1 MKDDKNAPRFKG
13 KHVEE
18 FITSLEDIANANT
31 VDVKHLPK
39 AVVRYASTKVKSVLE
54 AEVAFE
60 GEDWDIA
67 KERLRY
73 IFGSLTHTH
82 KPDPR
87 KLRKFAELSAAN
99 NSVTSLV
106 TLDQYN
112 FEFSRKAGKLVQDGA
127 MSQRELNDLFH
138 HGLPKRLRTA
148 ILKDLVDVVR
158 KRTNKGISES
168 NQPTKTEVLDTAR
181 DYYKAV
187 DAMRKR
193 AGTDSSSD
201 ESESDSTT
209 ATPSP
214 SSASDSDDISRDKRR
229 KGRSGRSSKRRSRRS
244 ASTQPNRSSS
254 NQDKPRERTHSHSD
268 SEIEPLSKKD
278 FHREFEAMT
287 QKWFRDNGFNSYVPG
302 PSGSTVMPAP
312 QGFPNSTVPPQFN
325 VMQGSG
331 PPHYQPRSFASR
343 ICYVCG
349 KTEGMDL
356 DHLLGTHRCPETT
369 RLIQDGLVIFSP
381 VSGRLSYPNGQPL
394 PSTDHMPHGIA
405 AFLRDPSRSAQQQ
418 PPAQP
423 RRDPPPHQA
432 SVMSVGLCLDGRPVL
447 SYPSV
452 ASVSLGQAHAFPV
465 STRSQAKLPSKS
477 VHWQDTPPHTAAA
490 DPLPSLPTLP
500 PTSSRPPSVNTEK
513 GWRDAQ
519 KEKSRVPPASYDDS
533 TSRGRATGRQ
543 SPLRFTSDV
552 QDSVSV
558 ASMEDHILG
567 TRVTLTLRECLG
579 MSTSLQKRMAAL
591 VKTRRDFGSTQRPPE
606 SATAH
611 ASANA
616 ASVADSSSAAPHLEA
631 EISFTQGSEHLDDL
645 LDRYAASVALAD
657 SRQFAMVSGVIQ
669 VVFAGRKADFLVD
682 SGSELNLAS
691 QRLYDPKVMKLDKDG
706 SRWTLRGIGGD
717 PIPLLGCALDVPVQ
731 LGGRNFDHHFFISS
745 SHYGSHDG
753 ILGQPW
759 LSFFA
764 ARFEYSRDGATTLR
778 VHPSGNTDGPSVA
791 VQMCPPRHPRNA
803 DRLVLTSRVEEVSDC
818 DTSDEPSSGP
828 DF

>member
-1 MKDDKNAPRFKG
+1 MPPKTAGHLPLKDDKNAPRFKG

-31 VDVKHLPK
+31 VEVKQLPK
-39 AVVRYASTKVKSVLE
+39 AVVRYASSKVKSVLE

-60 GEDWDIA
+60 GDDWDIA

-112 FEFSRKAGKLVQDGA
+112 FEFSRRAGKLVQNGA

-158 KRTNKGISES
+158 KRSGKGLSES
-168 NQPTKTEVLDTAR
+168 NQPTKTEVWDTAR

-201 ESESDSTT
+201 ESLSDSS
-209 ATPSP
+209 AAASP
-214 SSASDSDDISRDKRR
+214 SSSSDSDSDDTSRDRRR
-229 KGRSGRSSKRRSRRS
+229 KGRSSRSGKRRKRRS
-244 ASTQPNRSSS
+244 ASTQPKRSSS
-254 NQDKPRERTHSHSD
+254 EQDKPRERTHSHSD
-268 SEIEPLSKKD
+268 SEVEPLSRKD
-278 FHREFEAMT
+278 FQREFEAMT
-287 QKWFRDNGFNSYVPG
+287 QRWFRDNGLNSYGPG
-302 PSGSTVMPAP
+302 PSGS
-312 QGFPNSTVPPQFN
+312 
-325 VMQGSG
+325 G
-331 PPHYQPRSFASR
+331 PSHYQSRSFAPR
-343 ICYVCG
+343 MCYVCG

-356 DHLLGTHRCPETT
+356 DHLLGMHRCPETT
-369 RLIQDGLVIFSP
+369 RLVQDGFVIFSP
-381 VSGRLSYPNGQPL
+381 VNGRLLFPNGQPL
-394 PSTDHMPHGIA
+394 PSTDHMPQGIA
-405 AFLRDPSRSAQQQ
+405 AFLRDPTRTVQQQ
-418 PPAQP
+418 TPAQA
-423 RRDPPPHQA
+423 RCDPPPHQA

-452 ASVSLGQAHAFPV
+452 VSSSLGQAHAFPV
-465 STRSQAKLPSKS
+465 STRSQGKLPTAAKS
-477 VHWQDTPPHTAAA
+477 VHWQDSAPLVDPAPTTPLVTPPA
-490 DPLPSLPTLP
+490 
-500 PTSSRPPSVNTEK
+500 SSRPPSVNTEK

-519 KEKSRVPPASYDDS
+519 TDKARPSSTTYDDS
-533 TSRGRATGRQ
+533 TSRIRTTGRQ

-558 ASMEDHILG
+558 ASLEDHILG

-591 VKTRRDFGSTQRPPE
+591 VKTRRDFGSTTQPRE
-606 SATAH
+606 SATAQA
-611 ASANA
+611 ASNA
-616 ASVADSSSAAPHLEA
+616 ASVADSGSVAPHLEA

-645 LDRYAASVALAD
+645 LDRYAASIALAD

-691 QRLYDPKVMKLDKDG
+691 QRLYNPKTMKLDEDG

-717 PIPLLGCALDVPVQ
+717 PIALLGCALDVPVQ

-778 VHPSGNTDGPSVA
+778 VHPSGTTEGLSVA

-803 DRLVLTSRVEEVSDC
+803 DRLVLTSKVEEVSDC
-818 DTSDEPSSGP
+818 ETSDEPSSGP